1 MYLYILVKSLTS
13 AQRAERCLFSA
24 GVNGAIIRLNMSGAG
39 LGCGYTV
46 RIWEGDMQ
54 RAAVALRSCGIK
66 AAVKSQQEIEEG
78 CRDRLSR

>member
-24 GVNGAIIRLNMSGAG
+24 GVNASIIRLNAG
-39 LGCGYTV
+39 GPGMGCGYTV
-46 RIWEGDMQ
+46 RIWEGDRR
-54 RAAVALRSCGIK
+54 RASDALRACGIR

-78 CRDRLSR
+78 CRDRISR